1 MDREGTLIEMH
12 ATEPPVKRTGRPA
25 KRTGRLAKKTR

>member
-12 ATEPPVKRTGRPA
+12 ATERPVKRTGRPA
-25 KRTGRLAKKTR
+25 KKTGL